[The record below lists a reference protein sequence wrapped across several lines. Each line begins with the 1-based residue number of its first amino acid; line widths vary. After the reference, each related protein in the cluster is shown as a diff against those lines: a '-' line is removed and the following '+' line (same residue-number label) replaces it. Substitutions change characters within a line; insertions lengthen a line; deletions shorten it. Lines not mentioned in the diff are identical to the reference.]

1 LAGTTVR
8 LAQFVTTEKAVGDCG
23 KPRAVQV
30 WLTDTTTAPP
40 KDRTR
45 LSGPIGLPD
54 SCPSP
59 RLTWDAADLIQR
71 GGRRPHHGDVRDAT
85 AGRATGR
92 SVALPALQP
101 RANTGGHQFSVTPTD
116 PDPFD
121 QLTVEFAWW
130 PADHGGYRR
139 QVFLQQSAFTDN
151 TAYVLRVRVDDGH
164 ESATASCRFT
174 TDFAA
179 PPAPT
184 VSSSDYPT
192 DVITGSSGIPGPTY
206 VAANHRGGTATVSIA
221 PPRIGA
227 NRLSVAA
234 VDAAGNESSR
244 TDYEFAVNDNRPT
257 VACTPEDAA
266 FDTPRTC
273 TITRFDATEVGL
285 VYQVNNGPSMELAPG
300 PDGTATFTT
309 TLDEPGQRV
318 RVDARA
324 RLANGNLTDL
334 SSCWLS
340 ADVD

>member
-1 LAGTTVR
+1 M
-8 LAQFVTTEKAVGDCG
+8 
-23 KPRAVQV
+23 
-30 WLTDTTTAPP
+30 
-40 KDRTR
+40 TR
-45 LSGPIGLPD
+45 RCSG
-54 SCPSP
+54 SS
-59 RLTWDAADLIQR
+59 
-71 GGRRPHHGDVRDAT
+71 
-85 AGRATGR
+85 
-92 SVALPALQP
+92 P
-101 RANTGGHQFSVTPTD
+101 RANIGGHQFSVTPTD

-130 PADHGGYRR
+130 PAGQGGYRR
-139 QVFLQQSAFTDN
+139 QVLLQQSAFTDN

-192 DVITGSSGIPGPTY
+192 DVITSSSGIPGPTY
-206 VAANHRGGTATVSIA
+206 VAANHRGGTATVSI
-221 PPRIGA
+221 
-227 NRLSVAA
+227 
-234 VDAAGNESSR
+234 
-244 TDYEFAVNDNRPT
+244 AVNDNRPT

-273 TITRFDATEVGL
+273 TITRFNATDVGL

-300 PDGTATFTT
+300 RDGTATFTT